1 MSTPLRVAAFVLALA
16 GAFAAALGVGRVVG
30 PIDFEPAAAAHDD
43 SHDDSLASDQ
53 GDAA

>member
-1 MSTPLRVAAFVLALA
+1 MPLRIAAFVLALA